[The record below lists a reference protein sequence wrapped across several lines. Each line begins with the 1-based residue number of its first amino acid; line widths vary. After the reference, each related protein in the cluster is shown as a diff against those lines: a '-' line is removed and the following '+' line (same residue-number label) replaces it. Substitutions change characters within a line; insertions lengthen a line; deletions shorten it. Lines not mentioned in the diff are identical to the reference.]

1 MPESLL
7 LRAHITAG
15 TVGVFSVEIGDTPS
29 ALREEEVFRFAL
41 HYYARVLFEIVR
53 RQRTVRQLPRWISSI
68 AQTDLEADTDL
79 FALAGVAGTLVR
91 NVPEPVAEV
100 TVTMHARGVRN
111 REIDGNFEALTGVT
125 LPRSVL
131 AVVQAVL
138 PRLSPAMRDSVPTAL
153 ANMNASYEMS
163 HRYADPASQHEVP
176 VLAYLAA
183 AFV

>member
-1 MPESLL
+1 M
-7 LRAHITAG
+7 
-15 TVGVFSVEIGDTPS
+15 FSVEIGDQPS
-29 ALREEEVFRFAL
+29 ALREEEAFRFAL

-53 RQRTVRQLPRWISSI
+53 RQRSVRPLPRWISSI
-68 AQTDLEADTDL
+68 AQTSLEVETNL
-79 FALAGVAGTLVR
+79 FALAGVEGALVR
-91 NVPEPVAEV
+91 IVPSPLAEA

-111 REIDGNFEALTGVT
+111 REIAGNLEALRGAT
-125 LPRSVL
+125 LALSVL

-138 PRLSPAMRDSVPTAL
+138 PRLSPAMRDNMPTAL